1 MPNNNLRNI
10 TEGTE
15 VRASLIA
22 IKAELKDE
30 GSVSA
35 FKKDELYDKEL
46 FVKLLSHEDPK
57 VRKNAV
63 LIMGVLSDNEYAKYI
78 YEAYS
83 LSVFQPPGF
92 GWNMV
97 FLHPKE

>member
-1 MPNNNLRNI
+1 MPNSNLRNI

-15 VRASLIA
+15 IRASLIA

-35 FKKDELYDKEL
+35 FKKDELYDREI

-63 LIMGVLSDNEYAKYI
+63 LIMGVLS
-78 YEAYS
+78 S
-83 LSVFQPPGF
+83 SPWG
-92 GWNMV
+92 
-97 FLHPKE
+97 